1 VESHKSMLAYLF
13 WHRPG
18 GTEDRE
24 RYEQRLIE
32 FHESLRGAVAESAA
46 FRLERLPFAAGGGY
60 EDWYL
65 IDDWPDLGEL
75 NRAAV
80 SGKRRAPHD
89 AAARLAAEGWGGVY
103 RLVRGTSAVPDG
115 VRWTSKRPGESYE
128 SFLDRERT
136 DVVWQR
142 QLVLG
147 PAPEF
152 CLTGEGSP
160 ERLRLWP

>member
-1 VESHKSMLAYLF
+1 VLAYLF
-13 WHRPG
+13 WHRPD
-18 GTEDRE
+18 GTDDRE

-32 FHESLRGAVAESAA
+32 FHEALRGAVAESAA
-46 FRLERLPFAAGGGY
+46 FRLERLPFEGGGGY

-65 IDDWPDLGEL
+65 IEDWPDLGEL

-89 AAARLAAEGWGGVY
+89 AAARLAAAGWGGVY
-103 RLVRGTSAVPDG
+103 RLVRGSSAVPDG
-115 VRWTSKRPGESYE
+115 VRWTAKGRGEGYD
-128 SFLDRERT
+128 SFLDRQRA
-136 DVVWQR
+136 DAVWQR

-152 CLTGEGSP
+152 CLTSVGSP
-160 ERLRLWP
+160 ERLRLWPR

>member
-1 VESHKSMLAYLF
+1 VLAYLF

-18 GTEDRE
+18 GAEELECYE
-24 RYEQRLIE
+24 RRLVE
-32 FHESLRGAVAESAA
+32 FHRALRGAVAESAA
-46 FRLERLPFAAGGGY
+46 FRLERLPFGGGGGY

-80 SGKRRAPHD
+80 TGVRRAPHD
-89 AAARLAAEGWGGVY
+89 AVARLAAEGWGAVY
-103 RLVRGTSAVPDG
+103 RLVRGVSAVPDG
-115 VRWTSKRPGESYE
+115 ARWTGKGRGESYE
-128 SFLDRERT
+128 SFLDRERA
-136 DVVWQR
+136 DAVWQR

-152 CLTGEGSP
+152 CLTAAGSP